1 MAPGRGRCQT
11 GSPVAAGPLGGSAYT
26 GQMSRSVAVV
36 ERRPDRRPGQTIRKL
51 LDAGA
56 AELRAT
62 SFSVM
67 TMRSVAAR
75 AGVSSASAYTYFP
88 SKNALVATLYLETLK
103 TVPLQPD
110 NTDNPKARVKA
121 ALRAMMLAGADEP
134 ELRAACATAMAVRG
148 KFVGEVARRLRA
160 ALGTGLRPSVQH
172 TLGLT
177 FAGALMSARFLTDE
191 QIAKQLDASVDL
203 ILGASIS

>member
-1 MAPGRGRCQT
+1 
-11 GSPVAAGPLGGSAYT
+11 
-26 GQMSRSVAVV
+26 MSRSVAVV

-134 ELRAACATAMAVRG
+134 ELRAACATAMLADEPAVEAVRG

-160 ALGTGLRPSVQH
+160 ALSTGLRPSVQH